1 MFKLLK
7 TLFFGKEREVPEGY
21 VLQKNVMG
29 RQIAKSDCG
38 TICWIP
44 SRRTPNGMKIPT
56 FLKIFF
62 ILRYSIILIIKFPYF
77 FSICQTNFLQ
87 YKINQYKLWNLYWSN
102 RTILLLFYYFLLL
115 LKHLLV

>member
-29 RQIAKSDCG
+29 RRIAKGNCG

-44 SRRTPNGMKIPT
+44 SRRTKNGTKISG
-56 FLKIFF
+56 FWKEIEAMYVVERNGHSREMRESE
-62 ILRYSIILIIKFPYF
+62 IYSWRKYF
-77 FSICQTNFLQ
+77 EE
-87 YKINQYKLWNLYWSN
+87 
-102 RTILLLFYYFLLL
+102 
-115 LKHLLV
+115 

>member
-29 RQIAKSDCG
+29 RQIAKGNCG

-44 SRRTPNGMKIPT
+44 SRRTQNGMEIQGFWKKIEA
-56 FLKIFF
+56 LYVVERNGHSRKMRENEI
-62 ILRYSIILIIKFPYF
+62 YSWRMYF
-77 FSICQTNFLQ
+77 EE
-87 YKINQYKLWNLYWSN
+87 
-102 RTILLLFYYFLLL
+102 
-115 LKHLLV
+115 

>member
-29 RQIAKSDCG
+29 RQIAKGNCG

-44 SRRTPNGMKIPT
+44 SRRTKNGTEIPG
-56 FLKIFF
+56 FWKEIEDLYVVERNGHSRKMRENEI
-62 ILRYSIILIIKFPYF
+62 YSWRKYF
-77 FSICQTNFLQ
+77 EE
-87 YKINQYKLWNLYWSN
+87 
-102 RTILLLFYYFLLL
+102 
-115 LKHLLV
+115 